1 MKFARTGF
9 LIITVLALTNSAV
22 ANDRIGD
29 FALLDD
35 QGKFHQLSY
44 YGDYQAVAVLVSGL
58 SSQADKEQLSAFAE
72 LATTRSDDVVFWV
85 LNPNP
90 EMDREAVRA
99 ALDSQQIDLPVLM
112 DESQLVAKS
121 LSART
126 FGEVFVLNPQTATLI
141 QRTNMEG
148 LKVSLNALN
157 GGLIQVSSQN
167 ASDAVAGEPIQY
179 ASVGPVSY
187 NADIVPILERNCV
200 SCHHD
205 GAIAPWSMSSHA
217 MVMGWSPMMKEVS

>member
-1 MKFARTGF
+1 MKFARIGF
-9 LIITVLALTNSAV
+9 LLSLVLALTNIAV
-22 ANDRIGD
+22 ANERIGD

-35 QGKFHQLSY
+35 QGRFHQLSY

-72 LATTRSDDVVFWV
+72 LAATRSDDVVFWV

-126 FGEVFVLNPQTATLI
+126 FGEVFVLNPQAATLV
-141 QRTNMEG
+141 QRTSTEPSIAVEDVETSSTFMSWSWVVHEDAARKRG
-148 LKVSLNALN
+148 TRRQAS
-157 GGLIQVSSQN
+157 GGWY
-167 ASDAVAGEPIQY
+167 VAERSVEPF
-179 ASVGPVSY
+179 GPGRY
-187 NADIVPILERNCV
+187 L
-200 SCHHD
+200 
-205 GAIAPWSMSSHA
+205 
-217 MVMGWSPMMKEVS
+217 

>member
-1 MKFARTGF
+1 MKFARIGF
-9 LIITVLALTNSAV
+9 LLSLVLALTNTAV
-22 ANDRIGD
+22 ANERIGD

-72 LATTRSDDVVFWV
+72 LAATRSDDVVFWV

-126 FGEVFVLNPQTATLI
+126 FGEVFVLNPQAATLM
-141 QRTNMEG
+141 QRTSTDE
-148 LKVSLNALN
+148 LKATLTASD
-157 GGLIQVSSQN
+157 GGLIQV
-167 ASDAVAGEPIQY
+167 
-179 ASVGPVSY
+179 
-187 NADIVPILERNCV
+187 
-200 SCHHD
+200 
-205 GAIAPWSMSSHA
+205 
-217 MVMGWSPMMKEVS
+217 